1 MLELFVEIASEF
13 VVMLSIIVQMR
24 EECELMEVKDDS
36 AGKINKG

>member
-36 AGKINKG
+36 VGKINKG